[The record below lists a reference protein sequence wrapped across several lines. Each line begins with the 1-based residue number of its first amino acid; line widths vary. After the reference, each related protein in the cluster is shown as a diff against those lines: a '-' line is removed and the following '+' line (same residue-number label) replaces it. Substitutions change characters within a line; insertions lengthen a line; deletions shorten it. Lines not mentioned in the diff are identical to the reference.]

1 MGFQELIHDHDAN
14 VSQPGMPAGGQE
26 ERLYLKAKLKAS
38 CCMLELDLITSN
50 PNSSNPNDY

>member
-38 CCMLELDLITSN
+38 CCM